1 MKLTPEDRTNVQ
13 NGNGTVHFEH
23 ILTSEEMKGM
33 NKMYAQ
39 VTLKPGCSIG
49 DHTHIGNGEDYFIL
63 KGKAL
68 VNDNQEREVTL
79 LPGEHLY
86 CPDGKGHS
94 ISNPGSED
102 LVFMALIINSKPQ

>member
-13 NGNGTVHFEH
+13 NGQGTVHFDH
-23 ILTSEEMKGM
+23 ILTMDEMKGM
-33 NKMYAQ
+33 NKLYAK

-49 DHTHIGNGEDYFIL
+49 YHTHMGNGEDYFIL
-63 KGKAL
+63 QGKAI
-68 VNDNQEREVTL
+68 VNDNNEREVQL

-94 ISNPGSED
+94 ISNQEDED
-102 LVFMALIINSKPQ
+102 LVLMALIVNSTPQ